1 MGLFLCNFT
10 CRWVI
15 KDIRFKMSDAEGDD
29 VQAQGAVACSMDI
42 YEALQEVLKTSLIH
56 DGLCRGVKEAT
67 KALDRRQAHLC
78 ILANSVDEPLY
89 TKLIEA
95 LCAEHGISLL
105 KVDDAKKKLGEWS
118 GLCKL
123 DKDGKA
129 RKVNACG
136 VVVVRDY
143 GKESQALDVVR
154 EYLKTK

>member
-1 MGLFLCNFT
+1 
-10 CRWVI
+10 
-15 KDIRFKMSDAEGDD
+15 MSDAEGDD
-29 VQAQGAVACSMDI
+29 VQSAGAVAASMDI
-42 YEALQEVLKTSLIH
+42 YEALQEVLKTALIH

-78 ILANSVDEPLY
+78 ILANSVDEPLF

-105 KVDDAKKKLGEWS
+105 KVDDAKKLGEWS

>member
-1 MGLFLCNFT
+1 MGIS
-10 CRWVI
+10 VSI
-15 KDIRFKMSDAEGDD
+15 MSDAEGD
-29 VQAQGAVACSMDI
+29 APAPAGVAASMDI
-42 YEALQEVLKTSLIH
+42 YEALQEVLKTALIN

-67 KALDRRQAHLC
+67 KALDRRAAHLC
-78 ILANSVDEPLY
+78 VLANSVDEP
-89 TKLIEA
+89 

-105 KVDDAKKKLGEWS
+105 KVDDAKKLGEWS

-154 EYLKTK
+154 EYLKSK

>member
-1 MGLFLCNFT
+1 MGLFQIPT
-10 CRWVI
+10 GAYGVI
-15 KDIRFKMSDAEGDD
+15 KDNRFNMSDAEGDE
-29 VQAQGAVACSMDI
+29 VPAEGAVAANMDI
-42 YEALQEVLKTSLIH
+42 YEALQEVLKTALIH
-56 DGLCRGVKEAT
+56 DGLARGVKEAT

-89 TKLIEA
+89 SKLIEA

-105 KVDDAKKKLGEWS
+105 KVDEAKKLGEWA

-136 VVVVRDY
+136 VLVVRDY
-143 GKESQALDVVR
+143 GKESQALDVVK
-154 EYLKTK
+154 EYLKSK